1 MRKGVTVMG
10 NAANHWRWVLLLN
23 ASLLLA
29 FANPLYAADSDD
41 SVKAENVELK
51 KELAEFRT
59 ELRAMHQRMEALE
72 KRVNSGTAKTAPP
85 ESAASAEPA
94 ANGAPPGITPAGE

>member
-10 NAANHWRWVLLLN
+10 STANLWRWVLVLN

-41 SVKAENVELK
+41 SLKAQNAELK
-51 KELAEFRT
+51 KELADFKT
-59 ELRAMHQRMEALE
+59 ELRAMHQRMETLE
-72 KRVNSGTAKTAPP
+72 ERVNSGAAKTAPP

-94 ANGAPPGITPAGE
+94 ANGAPPGITPAG